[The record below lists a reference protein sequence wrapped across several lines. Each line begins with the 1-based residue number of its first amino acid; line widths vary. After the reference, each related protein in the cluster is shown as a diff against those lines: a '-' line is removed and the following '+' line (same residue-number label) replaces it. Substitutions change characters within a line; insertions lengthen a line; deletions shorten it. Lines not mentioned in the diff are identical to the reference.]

1 MFSEKQKKKIFKN
14 IQRLEVKYVEKTR
27 QVQPCNRLKG
37 CYALDMHGKITK
49 DDSIIGDIYT

>member
-27 QVQPCNRLKG
+27 
-37 CYALDMHGKITK
+37 
-49 DDSIIGDIYT
+49 